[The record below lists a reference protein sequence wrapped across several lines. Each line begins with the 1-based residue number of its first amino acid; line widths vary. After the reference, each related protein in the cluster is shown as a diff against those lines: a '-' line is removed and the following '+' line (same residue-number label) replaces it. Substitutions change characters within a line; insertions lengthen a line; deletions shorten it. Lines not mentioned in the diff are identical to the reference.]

1 MLCSINLILIY
12 SSMWLWFTF
21 ILYIKYATVINSIYR
36 HISLN
41 RTSCVWLSALLAAS
55 SCGSVAIQ
63 PEVKTN
69 RRSTTFQWSNTAEAV
84 FQFSACHLAMFPPTN
99 CQGTSSARVATITR
113 AMLTIMENEILNFL
127 KRRSRRSKNKVK
139 PGNPKTNE
147 RNMDTNGRLCWAKC
161 CLEEWSAGLQHS
173 NGPNGHVDQQIIH
186 RIAKLCLHWSAPAL
200 ASVFSRKEMPMAHA
214 HSLYWEQSTQLQ
226 FSAASGPQRRSSPY
240 TVRYADLPNIPKQES
255 KHQRCFLG
263 NTIEKRRSL
272 GLPNNLQSSR
282 LS

>member
-1 MLCSINLILIY
+1 MLCSIDLILIY

-139 PGNPKTNE
+139 PGNPENKWKKY
-147 RNMDTNGRLCWAKC
+147 GY
-161 CLEEWSAGLQHS
+161 EWKIMLGKVLSWRMTRWFATFKWTKWTCRSANYS
-173 NGPNGHVDQQIIH
+173 
-186 RIAKLCLHWSAPAL
+186 
-200 ASVFSRKEMPMAHA
+200 
-214 HSLYWEQSTQLQ
+214 
-226 FSAASGPQRRSSPY
+226 
-240 TVRYADLPNIPKQES
+240 
-255 KHQRCFLG
+255 
-263 NTIEKRRSL
+263 
-272 GLPNNLQSSR
+272 
-282 LS
+282 